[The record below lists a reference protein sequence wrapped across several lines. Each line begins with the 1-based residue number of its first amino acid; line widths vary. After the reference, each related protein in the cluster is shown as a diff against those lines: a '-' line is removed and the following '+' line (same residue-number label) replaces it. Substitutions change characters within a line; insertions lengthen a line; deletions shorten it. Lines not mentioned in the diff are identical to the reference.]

1 MDFRLTEE
9 QRAIQLAVRDL
20 AVERIAPRAAEI
32 DETGEFPADVRAL
45 LAEHDVLGIPFTAE
59 YGGVSGSALTLT
71 LAIEEI
77 SKVCVNSSLILAVQS
92 LGSLPI
98 VLAGTPEQK
107 RRFLPPLARGEHLA
121 AYALTEPGSGSDAA
135 GMRMRAVRQADGY
148 VLKGSKTFITGG
160 GVADVVTVFARTD
173 ADGGDNAHH
182 IGAFVVE
189 KGTPGFRVGKLEK
202 KMGIRGSPTAQLFFE
217 DCRVPLENRLGEEG
231 EGFRLAMRV
240 LDHSRPG
247 IGAQALGIAEGA
259 LDQALRYARQ
269 RRQFGQAIAEFQG
282 IQFMLAD
289 MAAQIEAARGL
300 VYHAAALLDA
310 GAPGVTKF
318 SSMAKLFA
326 SDAAMR
332 VTTDA
337 VQIFGGYGYM
347 RDYPVERM
355 MRDAKIT
362 QIYEGTNQI
371 QRAVIAREILQPA
384 NL

>member
-1 MDFRLTEE
+1 MDFRLTDE

-20 AVERIAPRAAEI
+20 AAEQIAPRAAEI
-32 DETGEFPADVRAL
+32 DAAGEFPADVRAL
-45 LAEHDVLGIPFTAE
+45 LAKHDVLAIPFTPE
-59 YGGVSGSALTLT
+59 DGGVSGSALTLA

-77 SKVCVNSSLILAVQS
+77 SKVCVSSSLILAVQS

-107 RRFLPPLARGEHLA
+107 RRFLRPLARGEHLA

-135 GMRMRAVRQADGY
+135 GMRTRAVRRGDVY
-148 VLKGSKTFITGG
+148 VLNGSKTFITGG
-160 GVADVVTVFARTD
+160 SVADVVTVFARTD
-173 ADGGDNAHH
+173 AEGGDNDHH

-189 KGTPGFRVGKLEK
+189 RTAPGFRVGKLER

-217 DCRVPLENRLGEEG
+217 DCRVPAENRLGEEG
-231 EGFRLAMRV
+231 DGFRLAMRV

-259 LDQALRYARQ
+259 LDQALRYARE
-269 RRQFGQAIAEFQG
+269 RRQFGKPIAEFEG

-289 MAAQIEAARGL
+289 MAAQIEAARAL

-310 GAPGVTKF
+310 HAPGLTRF

-326 SDAAMR
+326 SDTAMR

-347 RDYPVERM
+347 REYPVERM

-371 QRAVIAREILQPA
+371 QRTVIAREVLGS
-384 NL
+384 